1 MCFHP
6 VLPTRAHVHALCRQ
20 EALWAAKAMEASV
33 VFPLPSHKFWI
44 FVVTVCFSVASIM
57 IQKSFQNW
65 AESPVA
71 TTIETLSIED
81 FLAPKER
88 KENF

>member
-1 MCFHP
+1 MGILKEFLETSTIHGLYY
-6 VLPTRAHVHALCRQ
+6 VGT
-20 EALWAAKAMEASV
+20 AKKSIK
-33 VFPLPSHKFWI
+33 LFWI

-71 TTIETLSIED
+71 TTIETLPIDE
-81 FLAPKER
+81 FHVPKER
-88 KENF
+88 NKIIKT